1 RPSRIK
7 FPPAR
12 LRAPAPAGAPRPLAR
27 PPEDAMEPAS
37 QGLGPPGGEPAA
49 RPRKRKIVV
58 QRTVSA
64 EEYQRHKAR
73 MEAAGL
79 DPSEPAPPSL
89 AETAAPPGPAPPARP
104 AAGAALSFAPQSE
117 DPAPPRGGCRG
128 ARRRSARP

>member
-1 RPSRIK
+1 RTRALRLPRHEAPYPRGRGPGARPARSQMRIC
-7 FPPAR
+7 FPPT
-12 LRAPAPAGAPRPLAR
+12 
-27 PPEDAMEPAS
+27 E
-37 QGLGPPGGEPAA
+37 GEPAA